1 MTSNFLRHQES
12 ACQHQIRSCA
22 FERASKT
29 VPATTGAA
37 SLEILGDS
45 TDDMMYNMPNGAT
58 EKEKKWGKTANAI
71 GHVRAWGVGCP
82 SCRTHLVVRIR

>member
-1 MTSNFLRHQES
+1 MRYTSIRKRTRS
-12 ACQHQIRSCA
+12 RGACQHQIWSCA
-22 FERASKT
+22 FERASKA

-45 TDDMMYNMPNGAT
+45 TDDLMYNMPNSAT

-71 GHVRAWGVGCP
+71 G
-82 SCRTHLVVRIR
+82 RTVSM